1 MKIDVAL
8 VLSALLLVVSVAD
21 FFTSR
26 ARSKRIEDRETAIE
40 AKESAPIRGDLR
52 RVRHHDP
59 EAANLIERHRTNFL
73 SKKHHP

>member
-26 ARSKRIEDRETAIE
+26 ARSKRLENRENVIEE
-40 AKESAPIRGDLR
+40 KESRLEKA
-52 RVRHHDP
+52 V
-59 EAANLIERHRTNFL
+59 EALADKQCTHT
-73 SKKHHP
+73 

>member
-26 ARSKRIEDRETAIE
+26 ARSKRLENRENVSE
-40 AKESAPIRGDLR
+40 EKESRLEKA
-52 RVRHHDP
+52 V
-59 EAANLIERHRTNFL
+59 EALADKRKPYTKTVYESYTRN
-73 SKKHHP
+73 